1 MHATAMA
8 RDRSR
13 LASDALLVRTYQ
25 ARALEL
31 MQQAESA
38 ANTPRAEAFR
48 AIAAE
53 LEFRALALDAELA
66 DLAS

>member
-1 MHATAMA
+1 MA

-13 LASDALLVRTYQ
+13 LVTDARQVRTYH

-31 MQQAESA
+31 VRQAETA
-38 ANTPRAEAFR
+38 ANMPRANAFR

-53 LEFRALALDAELA
+53 LEFRALTLDAELA
-66 DLAS
+66 ELGT

>member
-1 MHATAMA
+1 MA
-8 RDRSR
+8 RDRFR
-13 LASDALLVRTYQ
+13 LASDVRQVRAYR

-31 MQQAESA
+31 VRQAESA
-38 ANTPRAEAFR
+38 ANMPRANAFR

-66 DLAS
+66 ELGT